1 MTASIR
7 RILVAVKNVRGKA
20 SPAIRKA
27 AQLARALDAK
37 VELFHA
43 ITDPLA
49 VDALAFAGQQVRKLE
64 ETTKARHLKRLEAL
78 AAPLRRNG
86 LQVTT
91 AAEWDYPVHEAVVRR
106 AHHTQ
111 ADLIVADQHPGR
123 HAAPAFLRYADWELV
138 RNSPVPL
145 LLVKKRG
152 QYSAPRI
159 LAAVDP
165 SHAFAK
171 TARLDDAVLGA
182 ADRLADALRGRLHVV
197 HAYIPT
203 LLDLPTEVSAPEV
216 TAKLFGHA
224 HKEASGRL
232 DKALRSARLGKLATN
247 RRHLV
252 ARHPVDAIPQVARE
266 CASEIVVLGALSR
279 SGLKGFFIGNTAE
292 RLLDSLPCDL
302 LVVKQPGFVTRV
314 PTKSRGPQLISLL
327 PPSGFV

>member
-7 RILVAVKNVRGKA
+7 RILVAVKDVRGRA

-37 VELFHA
+37 LELFHA
-43 ITDPLA
+43 ISEPLA
-49 VDALAFAGQQVRKLE
+49 VDALAFAGQQLHKLE
-64 ETTKARHLKRLEAL
+64 AATQARHLKRLEAL

-86 LQVTT
+86 LKVTT

-111 ADLIVADQHPGR
+111 ADLIVAEQHPGR
-123 HAAPAFLRYADWELV
+123 HTAPAFLRYADWELV

-171 TARLDDAVLGA
+171 TARLDDAVLA
-182 ADRLADALRGRLHVV
+182 AAGRLADALRGRLHVV
-197 HAYIPT
+197 HAYIPS
-203 LLDLPTEVSAPEV
+203 LLDMPTEVSSPEV
-216 TAKLFGHA
+216 AANLFGHA
-224 HKEASGRL
+224 HKEAGERL
-232 DKALRSARLGKLATN
+232 DKTLRAARLGKLAAN

-252 ARHPVDAIPQVARE
+252 AQHPIDAIPQVARE
-266 CASEIVVLGALSR
+266 CGSDVVVMGALSR

-292 RLLDSLPCDL
+292 RLLDALPCDL
-302 LVVKQPGFVTRV
+302 LVVKQPGFATRV
-314 PTKSRGPQLISLL
+314 RTKSRGPQLVALL
-327 PPSGFV
+327 PPSGFA